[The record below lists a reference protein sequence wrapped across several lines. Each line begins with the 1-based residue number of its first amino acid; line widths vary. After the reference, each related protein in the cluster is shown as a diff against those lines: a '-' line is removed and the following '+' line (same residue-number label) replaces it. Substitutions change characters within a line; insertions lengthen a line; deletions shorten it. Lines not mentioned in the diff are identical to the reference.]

1 MKNNKAFTL
10 IELITVI
17 VVLGIV
23 SMISI
28 PVVTSIIESS
38 KMNNYRNSIYGL
50 LRAVE
55 EDHTA
60 SATKHREYTITN
72 GVVEPNIEFGGDL
85 TGSNGSIRYDDN
97 EKTTIEINNGKYCA
111 SKAPEK
117 KQITVV
123 KCP

>member
-1 MKNNKAFTL
+1 MKKKNGFTL

-50 LRAVE
+50 LRILNLLV
-55 EDHTA
+55 
-60 SATKHREYTITN
+60 I
-72 GVVEPNIEFGGDL
+72 
-85 TGSNGSIRYDDN
+85 
-97 EKTTIEINNGKYCA
+97 
-111 SKAPEK
+111 
-117 KQITVV
+117 
-123 KCP
+123 

>member
-17 VVLGIV
+17 VVLGII

-28 PVVTSIIESS
+28 PVVTSIIEKS
-38 KMNNYRNSIYGL
+38 KLSNYRNSIYGL

-60 SATKHREYTITN
+60 SATKHREYIITD
-72 GVVEPNIEFGGDL
+72 GVVEPNVEFSGDL

-111 SKAPEK
+111 SKEPEK
-117 KQITVV
+117 KQVTVV